1 MKEQQKEDNKMTTY
15 YVTQEQLDLIK
26 ELKNLPAPLV
36 AIMNKKYGIETLY
49 NELPLTDMEWFYY
62 LSGSNQIGFK
72 VKEQLYH
79 LWRID
84 DGGDKVY
91 MRFTLSGNPDWTMD
105 KNMAFTT
112 TLDEILKWQTPAWIN
127 EKVD

>member
-1 MKEQQKEDNKMTTY
+1 MTTY

-72 VKEQLYH
+72 VKEQLYR
-79 LWRID
+79 LWRVD
-84 DGGDKVY
+84 DGGNRVY
-91 MRFTLSGNPDWTMD
+91 MQINGLGTPIWTTHKD
-105 KNMAFTT
+105 EAFTA
-112 TLDEILKWQTPAWIN
+112 TLDEIKKHKSVSWSV
-127 EKVD
+127 EEVD